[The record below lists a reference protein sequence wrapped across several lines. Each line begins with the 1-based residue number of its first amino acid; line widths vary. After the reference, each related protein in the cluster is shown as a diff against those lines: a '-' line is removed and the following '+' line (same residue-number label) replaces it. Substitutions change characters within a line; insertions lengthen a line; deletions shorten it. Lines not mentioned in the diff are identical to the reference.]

1 MGLKA
6 VLYIGLL
13 GLGVGCSNSDPRLQG
28 ERQLLDGTVFVE
40 TDARF
45 LAENLPDLRLP
56 QPQPVPAWTHQG
68 GNAQHI
74 ATHAEL
80 PAELTLRWS
89 RQIGAGD
96 AKRHQI
102 SAAPVAQAGQLYT
115 IDSQSMVTALDE
127 TGSILWQTTPV
138 VGWLCVERSS
148 SLRRGLAR
156 LSPWTPRP
164 VLSFG
169 LKIWQA
175 MVALLQPS
183 MKIYSISRPEMARL
197 GPLIPPMAG

>member
-56 QPQPVPAWTHQG
+56 QPQPVPACTHQG
-68 GNAQHI
+68 CNAQHI

-127 TGSILWQTTPV
+127 TGSILWQTKL
-138 VGWLCVERSS
+138 WRSS
-148 SLRRGLAR
+148 DHLTDASGGGSVSYTHLTLPTKA
-156 LSPWTPRP
+156 
-164 VLSFG
+164 
-169 LKIWQA
+169 
-175 MVALLQPS
+175 
-183 MKIYSISRPEMARL
+183 
-197 GPLIPPMAG
+197 